1 MIQRFLFNRIDTEPA
16 ASAVRGE
23 HQSVAYTLTDKAKSA
38 LPLVQFAKTRAE
50 PALDAPVG
58 QHHPPVR
65 RMIRLTQL
73 CDH

>member
-1 MIQRFLFNRIDTEPA
+1 MIQRFLLNRIDTEPA
-16 ASAVRGE
+16 ASAVRRE
-23 HQSVAYTLTDKAKSA
+23 HHSVAHTLTDKTKST
-38 LPLVQFAKTRAE
+38 LPLVQFAKTRTE

-65 RMIRLTQL
+65 KMIRLTQL